1 MDSTL
6 QTVLVVLFT
15 AAFAA
20 WILVVATT
28 AGWGMRVRSGDD
40 PAAVVGYA
48 RRIATLSLL
57 VALPAAVI
65 AAGAGGWYVA
75 DRDLEVVDNWWIGTG
90 IGAWVVAFF
99 GSTMLRA
106 PQLQR
111 AVQISGEQG
120 PADED
125 VQWRI
130 RQVDLTSRG
139 ELVLLVVAAIV
150 LVVRPS

>member
-6 QTVLVVLFT
+6 QTILVVVV
-15 AAFAA
+15 AAASAA

-40 PAAVVGYA
+40 PAAVVNYA
-48 RRIATLSLL
+48 RRVATMSLL
-57 VALPAAVI
+57 VAMPAAII
-65 AAGAGGWYVA
+65 AGGAGTWYVTE
-75 DRDLEVVDNWWIGTG
+75 RDLQLVDNWWIGTG
-90 IGAWVVAFF
+90 MGAWIVAFF

-106 PQLQR
+106 QQLQR
-111 AVQISGEQG
+111 AVLISTQRG
-120 PADED
+120 PDDED

-139 ELVLLVVAAIV
+139 ELVLLTVAAIV
-150 LVVRPS
+150 LVLRPS